1 MIGLNSKNF
10 SVTITF
16 VVINTA
22 VYCLS
27 QYFLMFTYEE
37 KYPAYRHYFERQQS
51 DLEEIT
57 LSLLKLIGL
66 ALAYL
71 LVFDVTLIYF
81 AE

>member
-1 MIGLNSKNF
+1 MNVWCTSLLKLNNGD
-10 SVTITF
+10 TR
-16 VVINTA
+16 
-22 VYCLS
+22 YCLS

-37 KYPAYRHYFERQQS
+37 KYTAYRHYFERQQS